1 MKEYLAE
8 QIKNVIILGH
18 LGSGKTSLTEAL
30 AFISGTIEKKGEVER
45 KNTISDFTV
54 EEQTRQNSLS
64 TGVVPVEFKDA
75 KFNFL
80 DTPGA
85 DEMIG
90 DTLQAFKVAT
100 GAILVLDA
108 TKGIEIGAE
117 KMWKEIRKHNLPAII
132 YINKMDKENVKFD
145 EILHAIKERLGKEAI
160 PFCLPIG
167 KSEEFA
173 GFADVVELKARIYDG
188 NACIDGEIY
197 ENKMARVQALRQDLV
212 ETVAG
217 SDEELLEKY
226 FGGEELTIEEIK
238 RGLKLAV
245 TSGEA
250 VPVMVGAS
258 LKNVGPLTL
267 LHMINEYFPAT
278 SELGPS
284 KGEKPDASSAV
295 ERKTADF
302 EPFSAYVFKTIID
315 PFVGTINFL
324 HVRSGQLRKDQEVFV
339 SSANDVEK
347 VGQVFFMLGK
357 TQIATEV
364 VHAGDICAIGKTDGV
379 VTGATLSDKKATM
392 VYPKTVTPNPT
403 MYVAIRPKNK
413 ADEDKLSNA
422 LAKLRLEDPTFEIV
436 RNKETSQLLIGGQ
449 GMIHLGYIIDKMKNM
464 FKVDVDNEEQQVVY
478 RETIKAI
485 ATAEGRYVKQ
495 SGGSGYYGVVVMR
508 FEPLADKDYEFAEE
522 VFGGAVPRNYFPA
535 VDKGLQETL
544 EHGTLA
550 GFPVIGVKGVL
561 TDGKYH
567 PVDSNELAFKMA
579 ASIAFKE
586 ACKSAKPTILEPI
599 HRIVVTVRDEYM
611 GDVLG
616 DVNKRRGRVMG
627 MEPADD
633 GYQKIVAEVPEAEIT
648 KYTIDLKAM
657 TQGSG
662 TFTREFVR
670 YEEVPGN
677 LIPKIIEEHK
687 KTNN

>member
-8 QIKNVIILGH
+8 QIKNIIILGH
-18 LGSGKTSLTEAL
+18 LGSGKTSLAEAL
-30 AFISGTIEKKGEVER
+30 AFVSGTIEKKGEVEK

-64 TGVVPVEFKDA
+64 TSVIPVQFKDA

-80 DTPGA
+80 DAPGA

-90 DTLQAFKVAT
+90 DVRYAFQAAS
-100 GAILVLDA
+100 GAVLVLDA
-108 TKGIEIGAE
+108 TKGIEVGAE
-117 KMWKEIRKHNLPAII
+117 KMWKEIKEHNLPAII

-145 EILHAIKERLGKEAI
+145 DILDAIKDRFGKEAL
-160 PFCLPIG
+160 PFCVPIG
-167 KSEEFA
+167 KSGEFV
-173 GFADVVELKARIYDG
+173 GFANVVDLKARLYDG
-188 NACIDGEIY
+188 NACKDAEISPDI
-197 ENKMARVQALRQDLV
+197 MAKVQDVRQELV

-217 SDEELLEKY
+217 ADEVLLEKY
-226 FGGEELTIEEIK
+226 FGGEELTIDEIK
-238 RGLKLAV
+238 QGLKQAV
-245 TSGEA
+245 ISGET
-250 VPVMVGAS
+250 VPIMVGSS
-258 LKNVGPLTL
+258 LKNIGPLML
-267 LHMINEYFPAT
+267 LEMINLYFPFV
-278 SELGPS
+278 SELGPN
-284 KGEKPDASSAV
+284 KGHKPGTDEEV
-295 ERKTADF
+295 LRKTADF

-315 PFVGTINFL
+315 PFVGTINL
-324 HVRSGQLRKDQEVFV
+324 LNVRSGQLKKDQEVYV
-339 SSANDVEK
+339 SANGDVEK
-347 VGQVFFMLGK
+347 VGQVFFLLGK
-357 TQIATEV
+357 TQVSCDV
-364 VHAGDICAIGKTDGV
+364 VHAGDICAIAKTDGV
-379 VTGATLSDKKATM
+379 VTGSTISDKKAPI
-392 VYPKTVTPNPT
+392 VYPLTETPSPT
-403 MYVAIRPKNK
+403 MYIAIKPKNK
-413 ADEDKLSNA
+413 ADEDKLSNS

-436 RNKETSQLLIGGQ
+436 RNKETSQMLIGGQ

-464 FKVDVDNEEQQVVY
+464 FKVDVETEGQQVVY
-478 RETIKAI
+478 RETIKAT

-508 FEPLADKDYEFAEE
+508 FEPLPDKDYEFAEE
-522 VFGGAVPRNYFPA
+522 VFGGAVPKNFFPA

-544 EHGTLA
+544 EHGVLA

-561 TDGKYH
+561 FDGKYH
-567 PVDSNELAFKMA
+567 PVDSNELAFRMA

-586 ACKSAKPTILEPI
+586 ACKTAKPTILEPI
-599 HRIVVTVRDEYM
+599 HKIVVTVKDEYM

-616 DVNKRRGRVMG
+616 DVNKRRGRVLG
-627 MEPADD
+627 MEPADS

-662 TFTREFVR
+662 TFTREFLR

-687 KTNN
+687 KASN